1 MHSLSSYT
9 FRLVVDD
16 TCDNIYCTYGID
28 LSQGDVGARPRMQS
42 RLFHIKSELRRYKKQ
57 SYIDRKECE
66 RCGIITSDYI

>member
-1 MHSLSSYT
+1 MHTLSSYT

-42 RLFHIKSELRRYKKQ
+42 RLFHIKSELRRYKKTKL
-57 SYIDRKECE
+57 Y
-66 RCGIITSDYI
+66 